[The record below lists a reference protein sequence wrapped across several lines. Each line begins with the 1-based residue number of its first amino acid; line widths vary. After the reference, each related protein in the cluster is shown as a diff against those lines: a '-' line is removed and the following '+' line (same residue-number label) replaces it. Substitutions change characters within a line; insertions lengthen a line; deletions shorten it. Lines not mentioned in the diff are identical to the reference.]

1 MDRRHPLANLWPLF
15 DLAVRT
21 PRLELRYPA
30 DEDLAVLATIPSEGI
45 HEPDRQPF
53 RLAWTEVPS
62 PRREQE
68 SLQWWW
74 SERASWS
81 VDNWRLGLAVI
92 VDGEPVGLQD
102 IGAKHFPTLRSVT
115 TGSWLVRRAQG
126 RGIGAEMR
134 AAVVELAFRG
144 LGALEAHSQAFEWNS
159 RSIRVSE
166 KIGYEANG
174 EGLALRG
181 SVRDRSLCFRLPRAV
196 WLAHQR
202 PDIEIGGLDRAL
214 ALFGLGPDREPL
226 A

>member
-1 MDRRHPLANLWPLF
+1 MDDRHPLANAWPLF

-21 PRLELRYPA
+21 PRLELRYPS
-30 DEDLAVLATIPSEGI
+30 DEDLAALATIPSEGI

-74 SERASWS
+74 SKRASWS
-81 VDNWRLGLAVI
+81 VEDWWLTLAVI
-92 VDGEPVGLQD
+92 VDGEPVGVQD
-102 IGAKHFPTLRSVT
+102 LGAKHFPTLRSVT
-115 TGSWLVRRAQG
+115 TGSWLVQRAQG

-134 AAVVELAFRG
+134 AAAVELAFRG
-144 LGALEAHSQAFEWNS
+144 LGALEAHSSAFEWNS

-174 EGLALRG
+174 EELALRG
-181 SVRDRSLCFRLPRAV
+181 SVRDRALYFRLPRAV

-202 PDIEIGGLDRAL
+202 PDIEIRGLERAL
-214 ALFGLGPDREPL
+214 ALFGLGPDGEPL